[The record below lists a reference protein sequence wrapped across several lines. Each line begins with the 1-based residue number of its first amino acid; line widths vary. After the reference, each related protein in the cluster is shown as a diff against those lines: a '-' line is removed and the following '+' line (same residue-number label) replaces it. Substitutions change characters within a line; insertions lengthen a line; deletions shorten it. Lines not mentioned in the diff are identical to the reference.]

1 MTFMKY
7 ASGAAAALALTLAT
21 STGPAQAASHGVKLP
36 CQTAKLIVPWKAGG
50 GTHIIFSIFEEIINK
65 SNPKTKIQVVT
76 IGGQGGNK
84 GAKEARK
91 SKPDGCTL
99 FAIHQSAIVSYLA
112 GRVDFTWDA
121 FDMVAQVTSTPEI
134 IGASG
139 KAPFKDFKDLIAQA
153 KAKPGT
159 IPLGATL
166 GSTSQFMWLLIE
178 ELNPGAKF
186 KYVPFDGTKERVTAL
201 LSNTIQLGTINIPT
215 AKKNV
220 SQGTLKAYAFAGDE
234 RSPFFP
240 DLPTLKEL
248 GTDMTYSLDR
258 GVVAPKG
265 TPKKVIDYW
274 SQVFKKA
281 AENPE
286 LLEKLKAKGTPVK
299 WVGPEGY
306 AKWFKETYDAHE
318 KVAIK
323 IGMFKKK

>member
-1 MTFMKY
+1 MKIWKS
-7 ASGAAAALALTLAT
+7 ALGLAAVGLAAAVT
-21 STGPAQAASHGVKLP
+21 SPAAMAAPEIP
-36 CQTAKLIVPWKAGG
+36 CSTAKLIVPWKAGG
-50 GTHIIFSIFEEIINK
+50 GTHIIFSIFEEAINK
-65 SNPKTKIQVVT
+65 MDVSPKIQVVT

-84 GAKEARK
+84 GAKEAKK
-91 SKPDGCTL
+91 SKADGCTL

-139 KAPFKDFKDLIAQA
+139 KAPWKDFNEMIAEA

-186 KYVPFDGTKERVTAL
+186 KYIPFDGTKERVTAL
-201 LSNTIQLGTINIPT
+201 LADTIKLGTVNIPT
-215 AKKNV
+215 ARKNV
-220 SQGTLKAYAFAGDE
+220 AQGTLKAYAFAGEE

-240 DLPTLKEL
+240 DMPTLKEL

-265 TPKKVIDYW
+265 TPKDVIEHW
-274 SQVFKKA
+274 SQIFKKA
-281 AENPE
+281 AESPD
-286 LLEKLKAKGTPVK
+286 LLAKLKEKGTPVK
-299 WVGPEGY
+299 WVGPDGY
-306 AKWFKETYDAHE
+306 AAWFKETYDAHE

-323 IGMFKKK
+323 IGMFKK

>member
-1 MTFMKY
+1 MKFMKPVLG
-7 ASGAAAALALTLAT
+7 AMALSLAAAT
-21 STGPAQAASHGVKLP
+21 SMTAAHSAEIP
-36 CQTAKLIVPWKAGG
+36 CQTAKLIVPWAPGG
-50 GTHIIFSIFEEIINK
+50 GTHIIFSIFEETMNK
-65 SNPKTKIQVVT
+65 MDGPKIQVVT

-84 GAKEARK
+84 GAKEAK
-91 SKPDGCTL
+91 KAKADGCTL

-121 FDMVAQVTSTPEI
+121 FDMVAQVTSTPEV
-134 IGASG
+134 IGASA
-139 KAPFKDFKDLIAQA
+139 KAEWPDFKAVIAEA
-153 KAKPGT
+153 KEKPNT

-186 KYVPFDGTKERVTAL
+186 KYVPFDGTKQRVTAL
-201 LSNTIQLGTINIPT
+201 LADTIKLGTVNIPT
-215 AKKNV
+215 AEKNV
-220 SQGTLKAYAFAGDE
+220 AQGTLKAYAVAAPE
-234 RSPFFP
+234 RLPQFP
-240 DLPTLKEL
+240 DVPTLKEL

-265 TPKKVIDYW
+265 TPKDVIEMW
-274 SQVFKKA
+274 SQKIKAA

-299 WVGPEGY
+299 WVGPDGY
-306 AKWFKETYDAHE
+306 AEWFKNEYSAHE

-323 IGMFKKK
+323 IGMFKK

>member
-1 MTFMKY
+1 MEESNKNWKS
-7 ASGAAAALALTLAT
+7 ALGLAAIGLAAAVTT
-21 STGPAQAASHGVKLP
+21 PAAVAAPDIP
-36 CQTAKLIVPWKAGG
+36 CSTAKLIVPWKAGG
-50 GTHIIFSIFEEIINK
+50 GTHIIFSIFEEAINK
-65 SNPKTKIQVVT
+65 MDVSPKIQVVT

-84 GAKEARK
+84 GAKEAKK
-91 SKPDGCTL
+91 SKADGCTL

-139 KAPFKDFKDLIAQA
+139 KAPWKDFNEMIAEA

-186 KYVPFDGTKERVTAL
+186 KYIPFDGTKERVTAL
-201 LSNTIQLGTINIPT
+201 LADTIKLGTVNIPT
-215 AKKNV
+215 ARKNV
-220 SQGTLKAYAFAGDE
+220 AQGTLKAYAFAGDE

-240 DLPTLKEL
+240 DMPTLKEL

-265 TPKKVIDYW
+265 TPKDVIEHW
-274 SQVFKKA
+274 SQIFKKA
-281 AENPE
+281 AESPD
-286 LLEKLKAKGTPVK
+286 LLGKLKEKGTPVK

-306 AKWFKETYDAHE
+306 ATWFKETYDAHE

-323 IGMFKKK
+323 IGMFKK